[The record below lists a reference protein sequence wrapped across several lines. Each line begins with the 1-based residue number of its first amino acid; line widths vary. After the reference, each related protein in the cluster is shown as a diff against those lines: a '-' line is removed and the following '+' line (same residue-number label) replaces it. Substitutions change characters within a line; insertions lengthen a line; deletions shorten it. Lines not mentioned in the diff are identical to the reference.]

1 MVSLLER
8 QKGDILPEWQYLV
21 NFPKTQTNGDHLGAA
36 FKQMTLV
43 EDLHSFESCIDFK

>member
-8 QKGDILPEWQYLV
+8 QKGGILLEWQYLV
-21 NFPKTQTNGDHLGAA
+21 NFPKTQANGDHLGAT

-43 EDLHSFESCIDFK
+43 EDLHSFEVV